1 MGTDKLEYTLIRS
14 DRRTVSLAVTP
25 EGLVVRAPLRL
36 PKHAVDEF
44 VESRRDWIATH
55 TARME
60 ARQKELSSIEPLTE
74 PELRALAEE
83 ALKVIPERAAHYAPL
98 VGVRCNRIT
107 VRAQRTRWGSCSSRG
122 NLNFNCL
129 LMLTPPEVLDS
140 VVVHEL
146 CHLKELN
153 HSPRFYA
160 EVLRVFPEYYRWND
174 WLKKNGDALMKRL
187 P

>member
-83 ALKVIPERAAHYAPL
+83 ALKVIPERAAHYAPWWACAATASPSAPSAPA
-98 VGVRCNRIT
+98 GEAVRPGGI
-107 VRAQRTRWGSCSSRG
+107 
-122 NLNFNCL
+122 
-129 LMLTPPEVLDS
+129 
-140 VVVHEL
+140 
-146 CHLKELN
+146 
-153 HSPRFYA
+153 
-160 EVLRVFPEYYRWND
+160 
-174 WLKKNGDALMKRL
+174 
-187 P
+187 